1 MVRKNKFAVI
11 IQARMGSNRLKGKVL
26 MKVKNKSFLEILIN
40 RLKKSN
46 KISKIIVATTNKK
59 LDNTIINFCKKKNID
74 YFRGPEKN
82 VLKRYFLAAKKF
94 NVKNIIRITSDCPL
108 ADHILIDNFIKKF
121 EYEKSLHYLSNIN
134 PPTFPNGFDVE
145 IFTFKILKY
154 FNDQKLTNYEKEHV
168 TIKMKNSKFKK
179 VNVKNKNNLSKFRV
193 TLDDRR
199 DLVFFKKLFKF
210 LNYDYNISFK
220 KILNLIKTNPKL
232 FNRDI

>member
-1 MVRKNKFAVI
+1 MVKKIKFAAI
-11 IQARMGSNRLKGKVL
+11 IQARMNSSRLNGKIL
-26 MKVKNKSFLEILIN
+26 MKIKNKNFLEILIN

-46 KISKIIVATTNKK
+46 KISKIIVATTNRYI
-59 LDNTIINFCKKKNID
+59 DNRIINFCKKKNID
-74 YFRGPEKN
+74 YFRGSEKN

-108 ADHILIDNFIKKF
+108 ADHILIDNFIQKF
-121 EYEKSLHYLSNIN
+121 ENKKSLHYLSNIN

-154 FNDQKLTNYEKEHV
+154 LNEQKLTDYEKEHV

-179 VNVKNKNNLSKFRV
+179 VNIQNKNNLSKFRV
-193 TLDDRR
+193 TLDDKR

-210 LNYDYNISFK
+210 LNYDYNVSFN

>member
-1 MVRKNKFAVI
+1 M
-11 IQARMGSNRLKGKVL
+11 
-26 MKVKNKSFLEILIN
+26 
-40 RLKKSN
+40 
-46 KISKIIVATTNKK
+46 
-59 LDNTIINFCKKKNID
+59 
-74 YFRGPEKN
+74 
-82 VLKRYFLAAKKF
+82 
-94 NVKNIIRITSDCPL
+94 PL

-154 FNDQKLTNYEKEHV
+154 LNGKKLTDYEKEHV

-179 VNVKNKNNLSKFRV
+179 VNIKNKNNLSKFRV